1 MKRWVNVLALL
12 AIAVC
17 SVAILPYVHGISAE
31 EAAAAVAGADN
42 ALQSAFVTVSDT
54 EKVGV
59 NMSSLMSRLNEA
71 GLYLNMAEEALNGG
85 NYSAAVNEA
94 ATSEALAV
102 GVARDAAAMKS
113 GVAGWLSNTM
123 FTLVI
128 GFLSAGLLVVVLLSM
143 WFWFKR
149 YYDRKLAESRPE
161 VTP

>member
-17 SVAILPYVHGISAE
+17 SVAILPHVHGISAE
-31 EAAAAVAGADN
+31 EAAAAVADADH
-42 ALQSAFVTVSDT
+42 ALKAAFVTVSDA

-59 NMSSLMSRLNEA
+59 NMSSLMSQLNEA
-71 GLYLNMAEEALNGG
+71 GLYLNLAEEALNGG

-94 ATSEALAV
+94 ATSDALAV
-102 GVARDAAAMKS
+102 GVAQDAVAMKS
-113 GVAGWLSNTM
+113 GVAGWPSNVM
-123 FTLVI
+123 FTLLI
-128 GFLSAGLLVVVLLSM
+128 GFLSASLLVVVLLSM

-149 YYDRKLAESRPE
+149 YYGRKLAKSRPE

>member
-102 GVARDAAAMKS
+102 GVAQRCCCNEEWSCRLAFEYYVHSRDWVPQCRFACRSFA
-113 GVAGWLSNTM
+113 VN
-123 FTLVI
+123 
-128 GFLSAGLLVVVLLSM
+128 VVLVQAIL
-143 WFWFKR
+143 
-149 YYDRKLAESRPE
+149 
-161 VTP
+161 